1 MSGKVL
7 SSSEKALA
15 EKLRR
20 NTREK
25 FAYMKL
31 SVLILLDMG
40 KDYDEIMGILG
51 IGRGTVSNCL
61 QKFQSEGL
69 DKYLDKHY
77 VPYSGKMNEIQLAR
91 LDSEGVFIC
100 SEEVK
105 DFIEKEF
112 GISYSLSAVRMSL
125 PNEQP

>member
-7 SSSEKALA
+7 SSSEKALV
-15 EKLRR
+15 EELRG
-20 NTREK
+20 NTRDK

-40 KDYDEIMGILG
+40 KDYDEIVAILG

-69 DKYLDKHY
+69 DKYLNKHF
-77 VPYSGKMNEIQLAR
+77 SITFL
-91 LDSEGVFIC
+91 
-100 SEEVK
+100 
-105 DFIEKEF
+105 
-112 GISYSLSAVRMSL
+112 
-125 PNEQP
+125 